1 MEYLP
6 CRGGGGLAI
15 CFWAVNPTFGG
26 RKATI
31 FQNMLWKH
39 VAQFKNVLYNRDA
52 RHKSVPF
59 FHLSDNSG
67 DRRSLTLL
75 S

>member
-1 MEYLP
+1 MSGVATGWR
-6 CRGGGGLAI
+6 CI
-15 CFWAVNPTFGG
+15 FWTMKPTFGG
-26 RKATI
+26 RKATN

-39 VAQFKNVLYNRDA
+39 VARIKNVLYNRDA
-52 RHKSVPF
+52 RHKSVSF